1 MNASSCAAVAPASRM
16 WYPLIET
23 GCQRGISSQHHSIM
37 STTSCTD
44 GSGGKIHSFW
54 AMNSLRMSVW
64 IVPPSAVSGMPR
76 RRAMQAYIAS
86 TIAAGALTV
95 IETVTSSSGMPA
107 KRSSMSAS
115 VSIATPSRPTSPSAR
130 AASES

>member
-1 MNASSCAAVAPASRM
+1 
-16 WYPLIET
+16 
-23 GCQRGISSQHHSIM
+23 M
-37 STTSCTD
+37 STTRRTD

-64 IVPPSAVSGMPR
+64 IVPPSAASGIPR

-115 VSIATPSRPTSPSAR
+115 VSIATPSRPTSPRAR